1 MPKNA
6 PMVVHLYGDDNEVVK
21 TFTRSFVPWKML
33 KKAVKLSK
41 QVNFE
46 DLKAEDVDQIA
57 GLVVEVFS
65 DQFTLEDLDNGADV
79 GEMLAVI
86 ENIVARA
93 NGVSLN
99 PTPPES

>member
-41 QVNFE
+41 EVNFE

-65 DQFTLEDLDNGADV
+65 DQFSLEDLDNGADV

>member
-1 MPKNA
+1 MLKNA
-6 PMVVHLYGDDNEVVK
+6 PMVVHLYGEDNEVLK

-41 QVNFE
+41 EVNFE

-65 DQFTLEDLDNGADV
+65 DQFSLEDLDNGADV

-93 NGVSLN
+93 HGVSLN

>member
-1 MPKNA
+1 MLKNA
-6 PMVVHLYGDDNEVVK
+6 PMVVHLYGEDDEVLK

-41 QVNFE
+41 EVNFE

-65 DQFTLEDLDNGADV
+65 DQFSLEDLDNGADV

>member
-86 ENIVARA
+86 QNIVARA

>member
-1 MPKNA
+1 
-6 PMVVHLYGDDNEVVK
+6 
-21 TFTRSFVPWKML
+21 
-33 KKAVKLSK
+33 
-41 QVNFE
+41 
-46 DLKAEDVDQIA
+46 VDQIA

-86 ENIVARA
+86 QNIVARA

>member
-1 MPKNA
+1 
-6 PMVVHLYGDDNEVVK
+6 MVVHLYGDDNEVVK

-86 ENIVARA
+86 QNIVARA

>member
-1 MPKNA
+1 MLKNA
-6 PMVVHLYGDDNEVVK
+6 PMVVHLYGEDNEVLK
-21 TFTRSFVPWKML
+21 TFSRSFVPWKML

-41 QVNFE
+41 EVNFE

-65 DQFTLEDLDNGADV
+65 DQFSLEDLDNGADV

>member
-1 MPKNA
+1 MLKNA
-6 PMVVHLYGDDNEVVK
+6 PMVVHLYGEDNEVLK

-41 QVNFE
+41 EVNFE

-65 DQFTLEDLDNGADV
+65 DQFSLEDLDNGADV